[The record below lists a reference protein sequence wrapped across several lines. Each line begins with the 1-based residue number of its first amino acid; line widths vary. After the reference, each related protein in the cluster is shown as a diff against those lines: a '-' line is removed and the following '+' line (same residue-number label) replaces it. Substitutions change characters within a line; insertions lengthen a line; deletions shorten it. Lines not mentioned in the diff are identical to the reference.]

1 MNGRNNLL
9 YNVALQPHIEAH
21 SAGGDY
27 IKSMVYGG
35 LDGIVTTY
43 SVVMSVLGVKVI
55 MLWKVNLSNGVV
67 LTLGLATLFADAI
80 AMGLGD
86 YLSSKSENDF
96 YIKEKMREEW
106 EVENNPDGERLEMVE
121 IYKVTEIINIF

>member
-1 MNGRNNLL
+1 MDVFYL
-9 YNVALQPHIEAH
+9 YYIALTPHAELH
-21 SAGGDY
+21 SHGGDY

-43 SVVMSVLGVKVI
+43 AVVTSVLGVFYKI
-55 MLWKVNLSNGVV
+55 IFQVNLAPGVV

-96 YIKEKMREEW
+96 YKQERMREEW
-106 EVENNPDGERLEMVE
+106 EVENNPDGERSEMVD
-121 IYKVTEIINIF
+121 IYKVKNLKY